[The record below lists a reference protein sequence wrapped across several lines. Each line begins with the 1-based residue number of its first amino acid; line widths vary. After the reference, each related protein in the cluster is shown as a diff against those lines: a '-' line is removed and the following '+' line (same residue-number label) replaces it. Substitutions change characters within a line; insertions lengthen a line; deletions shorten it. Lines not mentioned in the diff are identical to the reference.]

1 MEKYP
6 NNLLCRLSQVHSTL
20 VLIRYL
26 TLSPCL
32 SCENVINLQHLKIQL
47 LLYFHSNNKSIICI
61 SFSHSRQ
68 MFLWPLM
75 QDKDKKKTSGNFK
88 SGPSLLRLKMNFVKE
103 HLEHLESETTEAFYL
118 FICDLTCSL
127 RKPHRDSAWGK

>member
-1 MEKYP
+1 MAGYP
-6 NNLLCRLSQVHSTL
+6 NNLLCRLTQAHSTL
-20 VLIRYL
+20 ILIRYL

-32 SCENVINLQHLKIQL
+32 SCENVINLQHFKIQL

-75 QDKDKKKTSGNFK
+75 QAKDKKRPAGILNA
-88 SGPSLLRLKMNFVKE
+88 GPSLLRFKMNFVKE
-103 HLEHLESETTEAFYL
+103 HLEHLESESQAFYL

-127 RKPHRDSAWGK
+127 RMPQRGAAWGK

>member
-1 MEKYP
+1 MAGYP
-6 NNLLCRLSQVHSTL
+6 KNLLCRLTQAHSTL

-32 SCENVINLQHLKIQL
+32 SCENVINLQHFKIQL

-75 QDKDKKKTSGNFK
+75 QAKDKKRPAGIFDA
-88 SGPSLLRLKMNFVKE
+88 V
-103 HLEHLESETTEAFYL
+103 
-118 FICDLTCSL
+118 
-127 RKPHRDSAWGK
+127 PHC